1 MSARFDPRVTRERM
15 GSMTTNDDTSIARRF
30 HAATKYLEVPAE
42 VNPDRFA
49 MGTWP
54 NVENAIW
61 QEDWSIEPYPYK
73 VYADLPPI
81 DIPLALPSM
90 EVDREIPPGTMP
102 ALAAISASGD
112 EPAGDRVP
120 DRDALVRI
128 AMLSNGFLK
137 TGAHRADG
145 TVIEY
150 RTAGGTGARYH
161 LEEYFITGDLDGL
174 EAGIYHYSAQD
185 HTFRQVRAGD
195 FRRSVVDATGGEPA
209 VADAPAILAMTSTFW
224 RNAWRYKGRAYRHA
238 FWDAG
243 TSMTNALA
251 VAASIELPSKVIF
264 GFADAEVNALL
275 GIDGD
280 REATLLL
287 ATIGRGGTP
296 APDAPPVEPLHHRV
310 RQISAREV
318 EFPIIGE
325 MHRGSSLANG
335 AEAARWRAHPLV
347 RPEPDPVG
355 DLIPLQPLPTDALPT
370 LPIEDLIRKR
380 RSTRNYDTDV
390 AIGFEAFS
398 TLVDRSTR
406 GFACDALAPG
416 SLPLHEQFLIV
427 HAVEGL
433 APGVYKVHPHR
444 KAIELVK
451 EGLFREQSTR
461 LAVMQEYAGNAH
473 VNSYGVTDLDA
484 VLNAYGNR
492 GYRLAQFEAALYG
505 SRLHLGTHALGLGA
519 VGSTSFDDE
528 VVEFLTPGRDEMAY
542 LFVFVFGKRR
552 RKPSS

>member
-1 MSARFDPRVTRERM
+1 MAM
-15 GSMTTNDDTSIARRF
+15 NDDTNVARRF
-30 HAATKYLEVPAE
+30 HAATKYLEVPVE
-42 VNPDRFA
+42 VNPDGFA
-49 MGTWP
+49 MGTLP

-61 QEDWSIEPYPYK
+61 QEDWSIEPVPPYK
-73 VYADLPPI
+73 VYEDLPPI
-81 DIPLALPSM
+81 EIPLALPSM
-90 EVDREIPPGTMP
+90 EVEREIPSGTMP
-102 ALAAISASGD
+102 ALQAISTYGD
-112 EPAGDRVP
+112 EPAGERVP

-161 LEEYFITGDLDGL
+161 LEEYFITGDLEGL

-185 HTFRQVRAGD
+185 HSFRQVRAGD
-195 FRRSVVDATGGEPA
+195 FRRVLVEATGGEPA
-209 VADAPAILAMTSTFW
+209 VAEAPAILAMTSTFW

-243 TSMTNALA
+243 TTMTNALV
-251 VAASIELPSKVIF
+251 VAASLELPSTVIF

-275 GIDGD
+275 DIDGD

-296 APDAPPVEPLHHRV
+296 AAEAPVVEPVNHRV
-310 RQISAREV
+310 RVISEREV

-325 MHRGSSLANG
+325 THRGSTLASG
-335 AEAARWRAHPLV
+335 TEAAAWRSHPLV
-347 RPEPDPVG
+347 RVEPEPIG
-355 DLIPLQPLPTDALPT
+355 DLIPLQLLADDALPAM
-370 LPIEDLIRKR
+370 PIEDLIRKR
-380 RSTRNYDTDV
+380 RSTRNYDTEV
-390 AIGFEAFS
+390 ALDFEVVS

-427 HAVEGL
+427 HAVEDL
-433 APGVYKVHPHR
+433 APGVYKVHPQR
-444 KAIELVK
+444 GAIELVK
-451 EGLFREQSTR
+451 EGLFREQSAH
-461 LAVMQEYAGNAH
+461 LAAEQSYAGDAH
-473 VNSYGVTDLDA
+473 VNSYGLTDLDA
-484 VLNAYGNR
+484 VLGAYGNR

-552 RKPSS
+552 RKSPN

>member
-1 MSARFDPRVTRERM
+1 MAKNGETQV
-15 GSMTTNDDTSIARRF
+15 ARRF
-30 HAATKYLEVPAE
+30 HDATKYLEMPEE
-42 VNPDRFA
+42 VNSQRLA
-49 MGTWP
+49 MGTLP

-61 QEDWSIEPYPYK
+61 QEDWSIEPVPPYK
-73 VYADLPPI
+73 VYEDLPRI
-81 DIPLALPSM
+81 
-90 EVDREIPPGTMP
+90 EIPFAQPSTEIPQGRMP
-102 ALAAISASGD
+102 ALQALSVYGE
-112 EPAGDRVP
+112 EPPGERIP

-161 LEEYFITGDLDGL
+161 LEEYFITGDLEGL

-185 HTFRQVRAGD
+185 HSLRQVRAGD
-195 FRRSVVDATGGEPA
+195 FRRVLVEATGGEPS
-209 VADAPAILAMTSTFW
+209 VAEAPAILAMTSTFW

-243 TSMTNALA
+243 TTMTNALA
-251 VAASIELPSKVIF
+251 VAASLELPAKVIF
-264 GFADAEVNALL
+264 GFADAAVNSLL

-287 ATIGRGGTP
+287 ATIGRGGDP
-296 APDAPPVEPLHHRV
+296 AAEALPVMPLNHRV
-310 RQISAREV
+310 RVISEREV

-325 MHRGSSLANG
+325 THRGSSLASG
-335 AEAARWRAHPLV
+335 TEAAEWRAHPLV
-347 RPEPDPVG
+347 RVESEPVG
-355 DLIPLQPLPTDALPT
+355 EMVALRPLAEDALPAMS
-370 LPIEDLIRKR
+370 IEELIRKR
-380 RSTRNYDTDV
+380 RSTRNYDTEVEID
-390 AIGFEAFS
+390 FEAFS

-416 SLPLHEQFLIV
+416 ALPLHEQFLIV
-427 HAVEGL
+427 HAVKEL
-433 APGVYKVHPHR
+433 APGVYKVHPQR
-444 KAIELVK
+444 GAIELVK

-461 LAVMQEYAGNAH
+461 LAAMQEYAGASH
-473 VNSYGVTDLDA
+473 VNSYGLTDLDA
-484 VLNAYGNR
+484 VLGAYGNR

-505 SRLHLGTHALGLGA
+505 SRLHLGTHAVGLGA

-528 VVEFLTPGRDEMAY
+528 VVEFLTPDREQMAY

-552 RKPSS
+552 RKVVS